1 MREEIQKGHQKP
13 DIGYLKVGNQGNEN
27 GSVGEVQRLCSI
39 VKLRL

>member
-27 GSVGEVQRLCSI
+27 GSVGGAETLQYC
-39 VKLRL
+39 